1 MFNSASISMVFKE
14 CSLNASITFHMS
26 TKCTVKIMDK
36 EIKHILYFNNSV
48 NSKLALN
55 KGESIAATTFM
66 LYIHTLYICM
76 KH

>member
-1 MFNSASISMVFKE
+1 
-14 CSLNASITFHMS
+14 
-26 TKCTVKIMDK
+26 MDK